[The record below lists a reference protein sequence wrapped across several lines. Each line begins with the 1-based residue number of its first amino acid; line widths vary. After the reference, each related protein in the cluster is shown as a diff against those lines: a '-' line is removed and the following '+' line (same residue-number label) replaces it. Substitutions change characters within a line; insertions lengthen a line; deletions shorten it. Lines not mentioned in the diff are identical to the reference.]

1 MSILK
6 VARMGHPVLRQTAR
20 SITPSD
26 LKDPMMQRL
35 INDMIDTMH
44 EYNGVGL
51 AAPQIHEDLRLFV
64 AMLDSDPDSEA
75 FVVVNPEI
83 IPLSEN
89 KADGWEGCLSI
100 PDIRGM
106 VPRYTDILV
115 RALDRTGKKVELT
128 LKGFPAR
135 VAQHETDHL
144 DGVLFFDRM
153 TSMQS
158 LTYLEEYSRYHSK
171 DDDEDED
178 EDRNED
184 RD

>member
-20 SITPSD
+20 SVTPSD

-44 EYNGVGL
+44 EYHGVGL

-64 AMLDSDPDSEA
+64 ALLDDDPDGDSEA
-75 FVVVNPEI
+75 VVVVNPEI
-83 IPLSEN
+83 VPLSEN
-89 KADGWEGCLSI
+89 KAEGWEGCLSI

-158 LTYLEEYSRYHSK
+158 LTFLEEYSRYHSK
-171 DDDEDED
+171 NDDDDEDEV
-178 EDRNED
+178 
-184 RD
+184 